1 MELIL
6 ELLFNVFDDTMTG
19 TVLVIYFAFL
29 LLIYKYLKK
38 EKQLHLYLK
47 SFRWKACLTLA
58 VLGHMALILLWDGE
72 NAEWKK
78 LWAWLL
84 ALNSCYD
91 ILVYFYLKYIP
102 SVPRRRM
109 ERNINKRRHDL
120 LGLYKYLETVDTSM
134 FSPTDKLYWNRQ
146 YYMVLYHMGSVNKAV
161 EIMQETEEKES
172 PRARMLMALR
182 AESRCDIDKSQKL
195 MLQAMDALR
204 SGDTDLLRVQ
214 ILNNCGRCFRLSGN
228 NETAMQYYDQ
238 AADLVGEKTAKEVV
252 HIVYAN
258 LIMESC
264 IMGKTPEELDIL
276 FAQYKNLIREN
287 QIDDIIEFENVRLSI
302 ARQIGAV
309 EQAKK
314 LIEESF
320 ERYWPIIEREGERS
334 RKLNYLISS
343 MRIAHMAKLELNRYF
358 DAIRNNLG
366 SLQNL
371 DMPQRYYLTK
381 EIYLALLEPPLLND
395 FFRSTYRD
403 VLEYAGDYIRE
414 AAAADLE
421 QYLSELP
428 SVAVYAVGHTQQE
441 LVWLMK
447 HKLQP
452 YNAVEAFE
460 RLNSTVE
467 LYESQNLKLE
477 ALIGAGTLLDELLAS
492 QNLKE
497 DLSVKYPERIQ
508 DTLTYMEMAVGRLK
522 YHPGC
527 SEQFLKMAYA
537 YIRLHKY
544 EKCCL
549 YYRTFEKCKIAE
561 HHFSVWLKENIAF
574 VKLVT
579 RLVEIKNELKNLKKR
594 AGKERLSPKAVA
606 WLQQYPRVPSAEIVY
621 LLAGLLEMPQACAK
635 VVSWAEVS
643 EAGLL
648 VPKSHWWLCYGEQ
661 YPISDVNSLVE
672 IDFCYNEVSE
682 ESDATQMVFF
692 PTCHPMQRRSTEW
705 VQKHVV
711 NRPDY
716 ICRLDTLV
724 RDLRVADNEY
734 AHLKEILLFVHR
746 MR

>member
-29 LLIYKYLKK
+29 LLIYKHLKK

-47 SFRWKACLTLA
+47 SFRWKTCLILV
-58 VLGHMALILLWDGE
+58 VLGHIALILLCDGE
-72 NAEWKK
+72 NAEKQK

-84 ALNSCYD
+84 TLNICYD

-120 LGLYKYLETVDTSM
+120 LGLYKYLETVDTSIL
-134 FSPTDKLYWNRQ
+134 SPADKLYWNRQ

-182 AESRCDIDKSQKL
+182 AESRCDVDKSQKK

-228 NETAMQYYDQ
+228 NETAMQYYNQ

-252 HIVYAN
+252 HIVYSN

-276 FAQYKNLIREN
+276 FAQYKNLIGEN
-287 QIDDIIEFENVRLSI
+287 QIDEIIEFENVRLSV
-302 ARQIGAV
+302 ARQLGAV
-309 EQAKK
+309 EQTKK

-320 ERYWPIIEREGERS
+320 ERYWPIIEHEGERS
-334 RKLNYLISS
+334 RKLNYLISA
-343 MRIAHMAKLELNRYF
+343 MRVAHMAKLELNRYF

-366 SLQNL
+366 SLQSL

-381 EIYLALLEPPLLND
+381 EIYMALLEPPMLSDL
-395 FFRSTYRD
+395 FRENYRD
-403 VLEYAGDYIRE
+403 VFEYAVTYIRE
-414 AAAADLE
+414 NASGDLE
-421 QYLSELP
+421 QYLLEIP
-428 SVAVYAVGHTQQE
+428 AAAVYAIGHTQQE

-447 HKLQP
+447 YKVQP
-452 YNAVEAFE
+452 YNAAEAFE

-467 LYESQNLKLE
+467 LYESQNLNLE
-477 ALIGAGTLLDELLAS
+477 ALIGAGALLDELLAP

-508 DTLTYMEMAVGRLK
+508 ETLTYMETAVGRLK
-522 YHPGC
+522 FHPGC
-527 SEQFLKMAYA
+527 SE
-537 YIRLHKY
+537 
-544 EKCCL
+544 
-549 YYRTFEKCKIAE
+549 
-561 HHFSVWLKENIAF
+561 
-574 VKLVT
+574 
-579 RLVEIKNELKNLKKR
+579 
-594 AGKERLSPKAVA
+594 
-606 WLQQYPRVPSAEIVY
+606 
-621 LLAGLLEMPQACAK
+621 
-635 VVSWAEVS
+635 
-643 EAGLL
+643 
-648 VPKSHWWLCYGEQ
+648 
-661 YPISDVNSLVE
+661 
-672 IDFCYNEVSE
+672 
-682 ESDATQMVFF
+682 
-692 PTCHPMQRRSTEW
+692 
-705 VQKHVV
+705 
-711 NRPDY
+711 
-716 ICRLDTLV
+716 
-724 RDLRVADNEY
+724 
-734 AHLKEILLFVHR
+734 
-746 MR
+746 